1 MQSGWDVEFK
11 QAAMGIAKGAMEKVS
26 KCHEMDQ
33 IPRDGPNP
41 TRWTPRHVRAPT
53 HHIEH
58 GHGQYD
64 GRGDDR
70 QGDPRP
76 GPVGNDAR

>member
-1 MQSGWDVEFK
+1 M
-11 QAAMGIAKGAMEKVS
+11 
-26 KCHEMDQ
+26 
-33 IPRDGPNP
+33 PRDGPNP
-41 TRWTPRHVRAPT
+41 TRWTPWHVRAVT

-76 GPVGNDAR
+76 GPVGDDAR

>member
-1 MQSGWDVEFK
+1 MGVAEG
-11 QAAMGIAKGAMEKVS
+11 AMGKVS
-26 KCHEMDQ
+26 KCHKMDQ
-33 IPRDGPNP
+33 IPRDGQ
-41 TRWTPRHVRAPT
+41 HVRAMT

-64 GRGDDR
+64 GCGDDR

-76 GPVGNDAR
+76 GPVGDDAR